1 MNEVREINFDGLV
14 GPTHTFAG
22 LSRGNVASTAHRGDK
37 SNPRAAAL
45 QGLAKMKFLHDLGV
59 SQAVL
64 PPHARPDIEAL
75 RRRGLRGNDLDVL
88 LQAAKA
94 FPEDVRAVSSA
105 SSMWVAN
112 AATVTPSA
120 DAADHRVHFTP
131 ANLAAKFHRSIEPPQ
146 TQRIL
151 RAIFPS
157 QEQFAIHAPVD
168 ARAHGGDEGAAN
180 HTRLC
185 PSHGAAGLHFFVYGY
200 STADTHLAQPKKFP
214 ARQARE
220 SFVEISRRHG
230 ISHTAVVFAQ
240 QNPAAIDAGVFH
252 NDVISV
258 GNENVFLFHEAAF
271 ADTNFTVSQLRET
284 FRRASGG
291 SELTLIQVTEAELS
305 LADAVRSYLFNS
317 QIVTLPSGEM
327 ILIAPAECARL
338 AAAREFI
345 QRTIESRST
354 PLTQVHF
361 IDLAESMRNGGGPA
375 CLRLRVVLTEPE
387 RTSANP
393 AVFLDDE
400 LFRTLSDWVT
410 RHYRTEL
417 SLLDL
422 ADPQLL
428 LETRA
433 ALDELTQILRLGSV
447 YPFQL

>member
-1 MNEVREINFDGLV
+1 M
-14 GPTHTFAG
+14 
-22 LSRGNVASTAHRGDK
+22 
-37 SNPRAAAL
+37 
-45 QGLAKMKFLHDLGV
+45 
-59 SQAVL
+59 
-64 PPHARPDIEAL
+64 
-75 RRRGLRGNDLDVL
+75 
-88 LQAAKA
+88 
-94 FPEDVRAVSSA
+94 
-105 SSMWVAN
+105 
-112 AATVTPSA
+112 
-120 DAADHRVHFTP
+120 
-131 ANLAAKFHRSIEPPQ
+131 
-146 TQRIL
+146 
-151 RAIFPS
+151 
-157 QEQFAIHAPVD
+157 
-168 ARAHGGDEGAAN
+168 
-180 HTRLC
+180 
-185 PSHGAAGLHFFVYGY
+185 
-200 STADTHLAQPKKFP
+200 
-214 ARQARE
+214 
-220 SFVEISRRHG
+220 
-230 ISHTAVVFAQ
+230 FAQ

-258 GNENVFLFHEAAF
+258 GNENVFLFHETAF
-271 ADTNFTVSQLRET
+271 AEANFTVSQLRDT
-284 FRRASGG
+284 FRRVSGG

-345 QRTIESRST
+345 QRTIESRGT

-387 RTSANP
+387 RAAANP
-393 AVFLDDE
+393 AVFLDND

-417 SLLDL
+417 SLPDL

-433 ALDELTQILRLGSV
+433 ALDELTQILRLGSI